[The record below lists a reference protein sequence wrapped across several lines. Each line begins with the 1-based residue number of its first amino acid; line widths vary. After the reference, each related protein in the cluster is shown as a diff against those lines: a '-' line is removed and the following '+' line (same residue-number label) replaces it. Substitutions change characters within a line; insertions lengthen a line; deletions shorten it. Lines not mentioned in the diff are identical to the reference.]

1 MSTQNETLNSTA
13 FILKRLAQALDIEGD
28 DALAKE
34 LGVARNTLST
44 WRNRD
49 SKPYKACE
57 YVAERKMVS
66 IDWLL
71 TGKGPMFR
79 QQEADKPDQTPA
91 PTEDSTTLDPKMTAV
106 IKTVQMM
113 PLEKQ
118 QEFIAETQKR
128 AESIKQFLEMQERIE
143 RLEKEKCA

>member
-1 MSTQNETLNSTA
+1 MTPGERVKQVRKSLSISQQ
-13 FILKRLAQALDIEGD
+13 RLAESIKVSRSYINDIEGGRAEPSFNFLR
-28 DALAKE
+28 ALSD
-34 LGVARNTLST
+34 VYN
-44 WRNRD
+44 
-49 SKPYKACE
+49 
-57 YVAERKMVS
+57 VS
-66 IDWLL
+66 IDWVA
-71 TGKGPMFR
+71 TGEGPMFR
-79 QQEADKPDQTPA
+79 QQEAKPDQTPEPNVA
-91 PTEDSTTLDPKMTAV
+91 LDPKMTAV

>member
-1 MSTQNETLNSTA
+1 MSMST
-13 FILKRLAQALDIEGD
+13 RLRQLINDSGMNI
-28 DALAKE
+28 KE
-34 LGVARNTLST
+34 FCDVV
-44 WRNRD
+44 D
-49 SKPYKACE
+49 VPYKTMQNYLAGT
-57 YVAERKMVS
+57 RKIGIEALTS
-66 IDWLL
+66 ISLQIKVNTDWLL
-71 TGKGPMFR
+71 TGEGPMFR

-91 PTEDSTTLDPKMTAV
+91 PTEGSTTLDPKMTAV

>member
-1 MSTQNETLNSTA
+1 MLNSNQVIDR
-13 FILKRLAQALDIEGD
+13 ILQLLDIDSDSELAKRLNVSKTAVSLW
-28 DALAKE
+28 
-34 LGVARNTLST
+34 RS
-44 WRNRD
+44 RNRVPYEKCVELSE
-49 SKPYKACE
+49 SKLA
-57 YVAERKMVS
+57 S
-66 IDWLL
+66 LNWLL
-71 TGKGPMFR
+71 TGEGPMFR
-79 QQEADKPDQTPA
+79 QQEADKPDQTPT

-128 AESIKQFLEMQERIE
+128 AESIKQLIEMQERIE

>member
-1 MSTQNETLNSTA
+1 LNIRERIALAIVELSKKGIKKNEIA
-13 FILKRLAQALDIEGD
+13 LKIGVSRSFVSEVANGNTKPSIEMIEG
-28 DALAKE
+28 
-34 LGVARNTLST
+34 LGVHYSEII
-44 WRNRD
+44 
-49 SKPYKACE
+49 SK
-57 YVAERKMVS
+57 
-66 IDWLL
+66 DWLL
-71 TGKGPMFR
+71 TGEGPMFR

-91 PTEDSTTLDPKMTAV
+91 PTEDSATLDPKMTAV

>member
-1 MSTQNETLNSTA
+1 MLNSNQVIDR
-13 FILKRLAQALDIEGD
+13 ILQLLDIDSDSELAKRLNVSKTAVSLW
-28 DALAKE
+28 
-34 LGVARNTLST
+34 RS
-44 WRNRD
+44 RNRVPYEKCVELSE
-49 SKPYKACE
+49 SKLA
-57 YVAERKMVS
+57 S
-66 IDWLL
+66 LNWLL
-71 TGKGPMFR
+71 TGEGPMFR

-91 PTEDSTTLDPKMTAV
+91 PTEDSATLDPKMTAV